1 MFVSINDSD
10 QLSVRTMLEW
20 WTLDSSLTA
29 VEDIFTIIL
38 P

>member
-1 MFVSINDSD
+1 MFVSISDSD

-20 WTLDSSLTA
+20 WTLDISLTA
-29 VEDIFTIIL
+29 VEDIFTIIM